1 VRGEVITGVKC
12 ILVLFASVCQA
23 QQAGSGGPAA
33 IFDKIYASAEPPF
46 HAEPS
51 AFLIKAVE
59 SLPLGKALDVAMGQ
73 GRNSLFLAR
82 KGWQVTGYD
91 VSSVGLASAQA
102 SAAKAGL
109 KIETVQKSHADFDFG
124 TDRWDLVVMVF
135 PGTSMDDLE
144 LLRKIKASMKK
155 GAMIVVEQFNAPPGE
170 GSKGPANALFR
181 TFEEFRVVRYEDV
194 VDNSDWGKMKA
205 RIGRIA
211 AVKE

>member
-1 VRGEVITGVKC
+1 MRW
-12 ILVLFASVCQA
+12 ILLLLASACQA
-23 QQAGSGGPAA
+23 QPAGSGGPAA
-33 IFDKIYASAEPPF
+33 IFDKIYSSAEPPF
-46 HAEPS
+46 NAEPS
-51 AFLIKAVE
+51 AFLARAVE
-59 SLPLGKALDVAMGQ
+59 NATPGKALEVAMGQ

-91 VSSVGLASAQA
+91 VSSVGLSIAQA

-109 KIETVQKSHADFDFG
+109 KIETVQKSHADFEFG

-170 GSKGPANALFR
+170 GNKGPANALFR
-181 TFEEFRVVRYEDV
+181 SFEEFRVVRYEDV
-194 VDNSDWGKMKA
+194 VDTSDWGRLKA
-205 RIGRIA
+205 RIGRMA
-211 AVKE
+211 AIKE

>member
-1 VRGEVITGVKC
+1 MKWVL
-12 ILVLFASVCQA
+12 ILLASVCQA
-23 QQAGSGGPAA
+23 QQPGSGGPAA

-46 HAEPS
+46 NQEPS
-51 AFLIKAVE
+51 AFLTRAVE
-59 SLPLGKALDVAMGQ
+59 GLTPGKALDVAMGQ

-91 VSSVGLASAQA
+91 VSSVGLAAAQRSAE
-102 SAAKAGL
+102 KAGL
-109 KIETVQKSHADFDFG
+109 KIETALKSHTDFDFG
-124 TDRWDLVVMVF
+124 TDQWDLVVMVF

-155 GAMIVVEQFNAPPGE
+155 GGMIVVEQFNAPPGE
-170 GSKGPANALFR
+170 GAKGPANALFR
-181 TFEEFRVVRYEDV
+181 TWEEFRVVRYEDV
-194 VDNSDWGKMKA
+194 VDKSDWGKMKA